1 MLPGFLLCTRLPHS
15 LYIPNFV
22 WWVNKSLL
30 PLTRSLTMRFSR
42 TRFLLLLTALVL
54 LLTTLAHAD
63 SQAGVD
69 AYKRM
74 DYGTVLHE
82 WLPLAEQGDARGQY
96 YFGVLYEEGGDVP
109 QDDTH
114 AQEWLLKAAAQGDKG
129 AQVTLGFLYAMGRGV
144 SQDYALA
151 REWYLKAAAQG
162 VALAQYSLGL
172 LYANGQGVSQDYV
185 QAHMWVNLAAAQGQE
200 EAVAMRDEIAQEMTP
215 EQIAEAQRL
224 AREWKPI
231 RSMVE

>member
-1 MLPGFLLCTRLPHS
+1 M
-15 LYIPNFV
+15 
-22 WWVNKSLL
+22 
-30 PLTRSLTMRFSR
+30 
-42 TRFLLLLTALVL
+42 
-54 LLTTLAHAD
+54 
-63 SQAGVD
+63 
-69 AYKRM
+69 
-74 DYGTVLHE
+74 
-82 WLPLAEQGDARGQY
+82 
-96 YFGVLYEEGGDVP
+96 P

-129 AQVTLGFLYAMGRGV
+129 AQVTLGFLYDMGR
-144 SQDYALA
+144 
-151 REWYLKAAAQG
+151 
-162 VALAQYSLGL
+162 
-172 LYANGQGVSQDYV
+172 GVSQDYV